1 MTLYLYFTIHFLL
14 IAESTVTINSVD
26 IKPLESPTKCGFGEI
41 PSNGNNTITNN
52 DSPIKMDEDLPT
64 ASNDIDSSSPI
75 IEDSPAKIEDK
86 KRDEAATREELQQIV
101 FRIMNINSQIRYSEA
116 RFTIDPAVL
125 ANALEALDAKNYRE
139 FCAEIFIEVV
149 KEFYEG
155 KLIQSGDGSTS
166 GTFSDNW
173 NSIPPKKVKPID
185 IEEVLEKSG
194 GSTAMEIDADI
205 RLCTSKPSM
214 KSFSSNRV
222 AALDYLINC
231 YCRANDEVYSY
242 TKIKKSKKMYLAEI
256 LPDVAAVIRQ
266 QTLKYA
272 ILLTKNRFQNFAQ
285 IDNPAKLILEK
296 SPLLQLMYENK
307 VS

>member
-1 MTLYLYFTIHFLL
+1 ME
-14 IAESTVTINSVD
+14 A
-26 IKPLESPTKCGFGEI
+26 KPQGSPTKSGSGET
-41 PSNGNNTITNN
+41 PSNSNNNASN
-52 DSPIKMDEDLPT
+52 SDSPTKMDEDPPAT
-64 ASNDIDSSSPI
+64 SNDAVPSPV
-75 IEDSPAKIEDK
+75 DSPTKTEDK
-86 KRDEAATREELQQIV
+86 SRDEAATREELQQIV

-125 ANALEALDAKNYRE
+125 SNALEALDAKNYRE

-173 NSIPPKKVKPID
+173 NSIPSKKVKPID

-194 GSTAMEIDADI
+194 GSAAMEIDSDI

-214 KSFSSNRV
+214 KAFSSNRV

-256 LPDVAAVIRQ
+256 LPDVAAIIRQ

-285 IDNPAKLILEK
+285 IENPAKLILEK

-307 VS
+307 VSYRAEKFKPP